1 MYFFKA
7 CSLLF
12 PLSPIHFTL
21 TQSKNSINSSSYY
34 YCHITV
40 SEDKLVFHTV
50 RCLTEDPENSHE
62 KSSRTHTI
70 HSSEA
75 LTKDAYLLPTVI
87 TYSFYAPPYVPNW
100 YSHHAYLPDAFK
112 MHLSLICVHFVSF
125 SLSQIPNHLIP

>member
-87 TYSFYAPPYVPNW
+87 TYSFYAPLM
-100 YSHHAYLPDAFK
+100 YLIGTHITLIYLMPSKCTCLLFVCT
-112 MHLSLICVHFVSF
+112 LSLSVCRKF
-125 SLSQIPNHLIP
+125 QIT